1 MRALEKGKE
10 INSSVVIA
18 SANLMLSAGH
28 LYADPIGDG
37 LRRTLEVSQAARETA
52 EAAGDMIMIY
62 LSYGVRAWNLSMGG
76 RFEEAAAM
84 MRKNQELAGKMG
96 DQVLLMDMFT
106 ARRADI
112 ALGLGKVDE
121 AIALAKQAITIAQ
134 KMGGI
139 WAEGHAHRTLGKAL
153 TVLEKPEWDIAE
165 EQMARSLE
173 LLEESTNFMGVAHT
187 RIAWGEVCRDRGN
200 LDAARKHWET
210 AAAFFES
217 KGLTKRLEQVRTLME
232 A

>member
-1 MRALEKGKE
+1 
-10 INSSVVIA
+10 
-18 SANLMLSAGH
+18 MLSAGY
-28 LYADPIGDG
+28 LYADPCGEG
-37 LRRTLEVSQAARETA
+37 LKRVLEVSQEARETA
-52 EAAGDMIMIY
+52 EAAGDKIMIY

-84 MRKNQELAGKMG
+84 MHKCQELAGKMG

-121 AIALAKQAITIAQ
+121 AITLAKQAIGIAQ
-134 KMGGI
+134 KMGGV

-153 TVLEKPEWDIAE
+153 TVLEKPEWDRAE

-173 LLEESTNFMGVAHT
+173 LLETSMNFMGVAHT
-187 RIAWGEVCRDRGN
+187 QIAWGEVCRDRGD
-200 LDAARKHWET
+200 LDAAREHWEK
-210 AAAFFES
+210 AEAFFQS
-217 KGLTKRLEQVRTLME
+217 KGLTKRLEQLRNLM
-232 A
+232 